1 MRHVVDAIAAQGR
14 NGDDELLH
22 ISKAELR
29 DLKTIGNAIGIRT
42 TVNPKTGIHEAF
54 NWGKML
60 ATAAGGTVGF
70 VATGFNPMGAA
81 AGAALASGAY
91 TGAEGGSTQDILM
104 NAAISGATAYAGAGI
119 AQGLGEAGAAAAE
132 PGAEIATQGTAQTAT
147 GTVAPAVTEP
157 TTAAVVDSGVQGI
170 NVNPELAASATT
182 NVPPPTTSAPPVSE
196 SGIAGVKLN
205 PNLETAPVD
214 ASAPAKTGITGA
226 DIVKGFQ
233 NTSGKDLISQYGASA
248 AKTGVGLA
256 TLGAMPSNYGTD
268 PTETP
273 DSGMNFKAETYVTA
287 DGQRRTRAVPMAGGG
302 LAAYAQG
309 DSVDTGIAS
318 MARGRY
324 LQGPGD
330 GMSDSIP
337 AHIDGKQP
345 ARLATGEFVV
355 PADVVSGLGNGDS
368 TSGAKQLHSMMDR
381 VRMDRTGTKKQGKQ
395 INPRKLMPA

>member
-22 ISKAELR
+22 ISKRELR
-29 DLKTIGNAIGIRT
+29 DLKTIGDAIGIKT

-60 ATAAGGTVGF
+60 ATGAGGAVGF

-91 TGAEGGSTQDILM
+91 TAAEGGSTQDVLM

-132 PGAEIATQGTAQTAT
+132 PGAEVVKSGATEA
-147 GTVAPAVTEP
+147 
-157 TTAAVVDSGVQGI
+157 
-170 NVNPELAASATT
+170 
-182 NVPPPTTSAPPVSE
+182 TTSAATDATTS
-196 SGIAGVKLN
+196 AATDTGVKTLTN
-205 PNLETAPVD
+205 NAVQDIATVD
-214 ASAPAKTGITGA
+214 AGAGTTTLPSGQVLQTPAQNVGPFTGGEPGAAPKFTGA
-226 DIVKGFQ
+226 DILKGFQ
-233 NTSGKDLISQYGASA
+233 NTSGKDLISQYGNTAL
-248 AKTGVGLA
+248 KTGVGLA
-256 TLGAMPSNYGTD
+256 TLGALPNTSNTTTSD
-268 PTETP
+268 TSSSFNSSP
-273 DSGMNFKAETYVTA
+273 KAETYVTP
-287 DGQRRTRAVPMAGGG
+287 DGQRRTRIVGMADGGLASYARGEEVGGG
-302 LAAYAQG
+302 L
-309 DSVDTGIAS
+309 AS

-337 AHIDGKQP
+337 AEIDGKQQ

-381 VRMDRTGTKKQGKQ
+381 VRMERTGTKKQGKQ

>member
-42 TVNPKTGIHEAF
+42 TVNPKTGLHEAF

-91 TGAEGGSTQDILM
+91 TGAEGGSTKDILM

-119 AQGLGEAGAAAAE
+119 ASGLGEAGAAAAE
-132 PGAEIATQGTAQTAT
+132 PGAEVATQSTAGAAT
-147 GTVAPAVTEP
+147 
-157 TTAAVVDSGVQGI
+157 SGVTSPPPVESGI
-170 NVNPELAASATT
+170 TGVPLNPELQGVANPEVVAQP
-182 NVPPPTTSAPPVSE
+182 NPVTD
-196 SGIAGVKLN
+196 SGIAGLKLN
-205 PNLETAPVD
+205 PNLETPPVD
-214 ASAPAKTGITGA
+214 VGAPAKTGITGT
-226 DIVKGFQ
+226 DIARGFQ
-233 NTSGKDLISQYGASA
+233 NTSGKDLISQYGGSA

-256 TLGAMPSNYGTD
+256 TIGALPSNYGTGT
-268 PTETP
+268 TETP
-273 DSGMNFKAETYVTA
+273 DTSMKYKAETYVTP
-287 DGQRRTRAVPMAGGG
+287 DGQRRTRTVPMAAGG
-302 LAAYAQG
+302 LA
-309 DSVDTGIAS
+309 SMPS

-337 AHIDGKQP
+337 ANIDGKQE

-368 TSGAKQLHSMMDR
+368 TSGAKQLHTMMDR